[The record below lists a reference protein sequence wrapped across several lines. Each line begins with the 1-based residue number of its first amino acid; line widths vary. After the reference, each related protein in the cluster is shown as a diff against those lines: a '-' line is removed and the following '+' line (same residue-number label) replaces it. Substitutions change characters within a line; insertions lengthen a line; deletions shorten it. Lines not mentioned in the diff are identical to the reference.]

1 MRTFS
6 SLKEKQ
12 RNIRSGFSSDVGL
25 RVHRCLSWLNRAEQA
40 SDDFDAAFIFYWI
53 SFNAAYAEEIGEA
66 TIIGE
71 RSAFDG
77 FFRKLIELD
86 SDNQIYDAIWDK
98 FSQSIRLFLDNQ
110 YIFQPFWKH
119 QNHIDGYEDWKER
132 FDKSKRRFNSALAN
146 HDTRAVLGMLFDR
159 LYVLRNQLVHGGA
172 TWNSSVN
179 RDQVRDGA
187 RILGFLVPIFVDL
200 MMDNPDKNWGLPY
213 YPVVD

>member
-1 MRTFS
+1 MHSYS
-6 SLKEKQ
+6 SLKKKQ

-40 SDDFDAAFIFYWI
+40 SDDFDASFIFYWI
-53 SFNAAYAEEIGEA
+53 SFNAAYAEEIRDDN
-66 TIIGE
+66 TIGE

-77 FFRKLIELD
+77 FFHKLIELD
-86 SDNQIYDAIWDK
+86 SDNQIYDTVWDR

-110 YIFQPFWKH
+110 YIFQPFWKY
-119 QNHIDGYEDWKER
+119 QNHVDGYDDWKDR
-132 FDKSKRRFNSALAN
+132 FDRSKRRFNRALVN
-146 HDTRAVLGMLFDR
+146 HDTRIVLGMLFDR

-200 MMDNPDKNWGLPY
+200 IMDHPEVNWGLPY

>member
-1 MRTFS
+1 MRTLS

-12 RNIRSGFSSDVGL
+12 RSIRSGFSSDVGL

-200 MMDNPDKNWGLPY
+200 MMDNPDMNWGLPY

>member
-132 FDKSKRRFNSALAN
+132 FDKSKRQFNSALAN

-200 MMDNPDKNWGLPY
+200 MMDNPDMNWGLPY

>member
-1 MRTFS
+1 MHTFS

-12 RNIRSGFSSDVGL
+12 RSIRSGFSSDVGL

-119 QNHIDGYEDWKER
+119 QNHIDGYDDWNER
-132 FDKSKRRFNSALAN
+132 FNKSKRRFNSALAN

-159 LYVLRNQLVHGGA
+159 LYVLRNQLLHGGA

>member
-12 RNIRSGFSSDVGL
+12 RSIRSGFSSDVGL

-159 LYVLRNQLVHGGA
+159 LFVLRNQLVHGGA

-200 MMDNPDKNWGLPY
+200 MMDNPDMNWGLPY